1 MISAQADQAAK
12 DALIEKYMA
21 LPNQVWDEIISQ
33 ASKNVDYLKN
43 MAAVKQLGSILRT
56 NVRACKSLGHSFVL
70 QLGRIYLDMLNVY
83 KIMSENIIQAI
94 TVNGIAV
101 NNQPLIKAMHVV
113 KKETL
118 TLISEWVV
126 RSNDNNVVID
136 SFIPPLLEAVLMD
149 YQRCK
154 VPEAREAKVLS
165 TMAAIVGKLRVS
177 ITTEIP
183 QIFDAVFECTLDMIK
198 KNFEDY
204 PQHRVAFYELLQQVN
219 AHCFDAF
226 LNIPPAQFKLVFD
239 SIVWAFKH
247 TMRNVADMGLQILY
261 VVRILIIIIILHFFR
276 PIEIEILI
284 HFFNVFLVDAHKY
297 RIKFTVGSTRFLSNI
312 LHGYFNTNILSSN
325 RYVAYSWIA
334 VARAD
339 FGVYVHVGGNR
350 QNHRQSRPDS
360 RQHHLHSGVCCI
372 ATEVRI

>member
-1 MISAQADQAAK
+1 MISAQVDQAAK

-56 NVRACKSLGHSFVL
+56 NVRACKALGHSFVL

-83 KIMSENIIQAI
+83 KIMSENVIQAI
-94 TVNGIAV
+94 TVNGLAV

-136 SFIPPLLEAVLMD
+136 SFIPPLLDAVLLD

-165 TMAAIVGKLRVS
+165 TMAAIVGKLKVS
-177 ITTEIP
+177 ITSEIP

-261 VVRILIIIIILHFFR
+261 VVSVHCSVFSIFSIFSWCHIFFLYTS
-276 PIEIEILI
+276 IY
-284 HFFNVFLVDAHKY
+284 DDK
-297 RIKFTVGSTRFLSNI
+297 
-312 LHGYFNTNILSSN
+312 
-325 RYVAYSWIA
+325 
-334 VARAD
+334 
-339 FGVYVHVGGNR
+339 
-350 QNHRQSRPDS
+350 
-360 RQHHLHSGVCCI
+360 
-372 ATEVRI
+372 